1 MQEQMSEKVPHCLLQ
16 KKKRSEP
23 KGYPVR
29 DSIQHSDSMD
39 TICCHPCLRQQTN
52 KRCRFSNC
60 VSFVCVETISHDF
73 KEGLGLLDVLLHLG
87 SFALL
92 KLSGAIITFASFQLD
107 TAQHVR
113 PLTLYRLHHACLTD
127 REDDEREKIFS
138 RIPPPLRQSCSLS
151 FCATAKHTT
160 TPNLND

>member
-1 MQEQMSEKVPHCLLQ
+1 M
-16 KKKRSEP
+16 
-23 KGYPVR
+23 
-29 DSIQHSDSMD
+29 
-39 TICCHPCLRQQTN
+39 
-52 KRCRFSNC
+52 
-60 VSFVCVETISHDF
+60 CVETISHDF

-138 RIPPPLRQSCSLS
+138 RIPPPTETVVFPLVLRYGKTHNYAE
-151 FCATAKHTT
+151 FK
-160 TPNLND
+160 